1 MWVAGARQGTA
12 TVTVT
17 ATDPGG
23 LSATQSFSV
32 TVPNRAPEAV
42 DSIGAVETHIGQ
54 IAPLVA
60 SAHFSDPDGDLLS
73 YTAESSDTGVVTA
86 TVSGDTVLVV
96 AVTKGSAT
104 VTVTASD
111 PGGLT
116 ARQSFAATVANRA
129 PEAVDSI
136 PAFEKYL
143 GETAALVVSPYFSD
157 PDGDA
162 LSYEAESS
170 DTAVA
175 TAAVSSDTVRVL
187 AVARGNAIVTV
198 TASDPEGLFAEQSF
212 PVTVPNRAP
221 EVVDSIP
228 GAGTHSGEHVTVI
241 VSGYFSD
248 PDGDSL
254 SYEAESSD
262 TAVVTVS
269 MSGDKVRVAGV
280 AEGSA
285 TVTVTASDPGGLSVA
300 QSFPV
305 KVGPD
310 RQPVILEAFYKATKG
325 EDWKNNDNWLTD
337 APLDTWHGVEV
348 NGRGRVTALVLQGNN
363 LEGSIPPELGGL
375 ANLERFELPGNSL
388 KGSIPPSLRNLS
400 SLTRLDLSYND
411 LTGNIPPELGDLTG
425 LVFLRLS
432 SNSLTGTIPPEL
444 VCKSCYCSKLVSIAI
459 RHVSLTIYI
468 PEQEFIGSIRTSAE
482 STAPPSRDLD
492 LLRVRL

>member
-86 TVSGDTVLVV
+86 TVSGDTVVVV

-187 AVARGNAIVTV
+187 AVARGMPSSRSPPPIPKACSRSR
-198 TASDPEGLFAEQSF
+198 AF
-212 PVTVPNRAP
+212 PSPSRTVPPKLWIR
-221 EVVDSIP
+221 SP
-228 GAGTHSGEHVTVI
+228 G
-241 VSGYFSD
+241 
-248 PDGDSL
+248 
-254 SYEAESSD
+254 
-262 TAVVTVS
+262 
-269 MSGDKVRVAGV
+269 
-280 AEGSA
+280 
-285 TVTVTASDPGGLSVA
+285 
-300 QSFPV
+300 Q
-305 KVGPD
+305 
-310 RQPVILEAFYKATKG
+310 
-325 EDWKNNDNWLTD
+325 
-337 APLDTWHGVEV
+337 
-348 NGRGRVTALVLQGNN
+348 GR
-363 LEGSIPPELGGL
+363 
-375 ANLERFELPGNSL
+375 
-388 KGSIPPSLRNLS
+388 
-400 SLTRLDLSYND
+400 
-411 LTGNIPPELGDLTG
+411 
-425 LVFLRLS
+425 
-432 SNSLTGTIPPEL
+432 
-444 VCKSCYCSKLVSIAI
+444 I
-459 RHVSLTIYI
+459 RENT
-468 PEQEFIGSIRTSAE
+468 
-482 STAPPSRDLD
+482 
-492 LLRVRL
+492 

>member
-86 TVSGDTVLVV
+86 TVSGDTVVVV

-104 VTVTASD
+104 VTVTSSD

-228 GAGTHSGEHVTVI
+228 GAGTHSGEPVTVI

-280 AEGSA
+280 AEGNA

-310 RQPVILEAFYKATKG
+310 RQPVI
-325 EDWKNNDNWLTD
+325 
-337 APLDTWHGVEV
+337 
-348 NGRGRVTALVLQGNN
+348 
-363 LEGSIPPELGGL
+363 SI
-375 ANLERFELPGNSL
+375 
-388 KGSIPPSLRNLS
+388 
-400 SLTRLDLSYND
+400 
-411 LTGNIPPELGDLTG
+411 
-425 LVFLRLS
+425 
-432 SNSLTGTIPPEL
+432 
-444 VCKSCYCSKLVSIAI
+444 
-459 RHVSLTIYI
+459 
-468 PEQEFIGSIRTSAE
+468 
-482 STAPPSRDLD
+482 
-492 LLRVRL
+492 